1 MDFDF
6 ALLLVILTAVSGAIW
21 LLDRLLLAGAR
32 KRRAAAFEAMA
43 ALSPEEREARSR
55 HALQESTAVE
65 YARSFF
71 PVLLLILLFRSFVA
85 EPFKIPSGSM
95 MPTLLVGDF
104 ILVNKF
110 AYGLRLP
117 VLNKK
122 IFDVGEPRRGDVFV
136 FRYPGYSCVRGGTVE
151 RSGNPCNEPIVPV
164 RKEDYIK
171 RVIGLPGDEITY
183 RDKVLTINGQQIAET
198 PLGPYTGPSEAG
210 RSMAGAQVMQEDLG
224 DVQHRIME
232 IPQIW
237 VGHEGTWK
245 VPEGMYFAMGDNRDN
260 SADSRFWGFV
270 PQQNLVGRA
279 FLIWM
284 NFDNGIDFSRIGT
297 VIQ

>member
-6 ALLLVILTAVSGAIW
+6 ALLLVVLTAVAGVVW
-21 LLDRLLLAGAR
+21 LIDRLLLSGVR
-32 KRRAAAFEAMA
+32 TRRAQALEAMT
-43 ALSPEEREARSR
+43 ALSQEERTARAR
-55 HALQESTAVE
+55 NALQEPIAVE

-71 PVLLLILLFRSFVA
+71 PVLLLILLFRSFLA

-117 VLNKK
+117 VLNTK
-122 IFDVGEPRRGDVFV
+122 ILDIGAPKRGDVFV
-136 FRYPGYSCVRGGTVE
+136 FRYPGYQCQVDGATV
-151 RSGNPCNEPIVPV
+151 RSGNPCELPVIPVP
-164 RKEDYIK
+164 KEDYIK
-171 RVIGLPGDEITY
+171 RVVGLPGDEITY
-183 RDKVLTINGQQIAET
+183 RNKTLYVNGTEVAET
-198 PLGPYTGPSEAG
+198 PLGNYSGPSEPG
-210 RSMAGAQVMQEDLG
+210 RRMDGAQVKQENLQG
-224 DVQHRIME
+224 VEHRIME
-232 IPQIW
+232 MPQVW

-245 VPEGMYFAMGDNRDN
+245 VPEGHYFAMGDNRDN

-270 PQQNLVGRA
+270 PERNLVGKA

-284 NFDNGIDFSRIGT
+284 NFDGGVDFSRIGT
-297 VIQ
+297 IIK

>member
-6 ALLLVILTAVSGAIW
+6 ALLLVVLTAVAGVVW
-21 LLDRLLLAGAR
+21 LIDRLMLAGVR
-32 KRRAAAFEAMA
+32 TRRAQALEAMT
-43 ALSPEEREARSR
+43 ALSQEERSARSR
-55 HALQESTAVE
+55 NALQEPIAVE

-71 PVLLLILLFRSFVA
+71 PVLLLILLFRSFLA

-117 VLNKK
+117 VLNTK
-122 IFDVGEPRRGDVFV
+122 ILSVGSPQRGDVFV
-136 FRYPGYSCVRGGTVE
+136 FRYPE
-151 RSGNPCNEPIVPV
+151 NP
-164 RKEDYIK
+164 KEDYIK
-171 RVIGLPGDEITY
+171 RVVGLPGDEITY
-183 RDKVLTINGQQIAET
+183 RNKTLFVNGQEIAET
-198 PLGPYTGPSEAG
+198 PLGAYTGPSEAG
-210 RSMAGAQVMQEDLG
+210 RRMDGAQVKQENLLG
-224 DVQHRIME
+224 VEHRIME
-232 IPQIW
+232 LPQVW

-245 VPEGMYFAMGDNRDN
+245 VPEGHYFAMGDNRDN

-270 PQQNLVGRA
+270 PEANLVGRA

-284 NFDNGIDFSRIGT
+284 NFDGGIDFSRIGT
-297 VIQ
+297 IIK

>member
-6 ALLLVILTAVSGAIW
+6 ALLLVVLTAVAGVIW
-21 LLDRLLLAGAR
+21 LIDSLLLAPAR
-32 KRRAAAFEAMA
+32 KRRAQALEAMT
-43 ALSPEEREARSR
+43 ALSQEERTARAR
-55 HALQESTAVE
+55 HALQEPIPVE

-71 PVLLLILLFRSFVA
+71 PVLLVILVFRSFLA

-117 VLNKK
+117 VLNTK
-122 IFDVGEPRRGDVFV
+122 ILSVGEPARGDVFV
-136 FRYPGYSCVRGGTVE
+136 FRYPE
-151 RSGNPCNEPIVPV
+151 NP
-164 RKEDYIK
+164 KEDYIK
-171 RVIGLPGDEITY
+171 RVVGLPGDEITY
-183 RDKVLTINGQQIAET
+183 RNKTLFVNGKEVAET
-198 PLGPYTGPSEAG
+198 PLGPYVGPMEPG
-210 RSMAGAQVMQEDLG
+210 RRMDGAQVKSENLEG
-224 DVQHRIME
+224 VEHRIME
-232 IPQIW
+232 MPQVW

-245 VPEGMYFAMGDNRDN
+245 VPEGHYFAMGDNRDN

-270 PQQNLVGRA
+270 PEANLVGKA

-284 NFDNGIDFSRIGT
+284 NFDGGVDFSRIGT
-297 VIQ
+297 IIR